1 MNEEQ
6 QAVEVQPDLLDR
18 SKQFAEVQGWLLPET
33 QGPPVSVVNVTS
45 HPTMIQRYIH
55 NHNVRDG

>member
-1 MNEEQ
+1 MSEEQ
-6 QAVEVQPDLLDR
+6 LEEVQPDLLDR

-33 QGPPVSVVNVTS
+33 QGPPAIALNVAM
-45 HPTMIQRYIH
+45 HPMINQRYIH